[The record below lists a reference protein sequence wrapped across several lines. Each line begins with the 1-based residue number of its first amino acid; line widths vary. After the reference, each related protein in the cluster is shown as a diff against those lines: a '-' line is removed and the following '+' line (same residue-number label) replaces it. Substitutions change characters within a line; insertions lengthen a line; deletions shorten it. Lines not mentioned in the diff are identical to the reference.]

1 MAEKE
6 ISKLVKA
13 SDSAAN
19 GQVQHVLVMLNPEGT
34 LQLHGALNFVEAI
47 QTNEEL
53 NNNLC
58 NTLTN
63 VKTDEVI
70 HAAQLLSYPK
80 LPCSPFSAGWKGSA
94 MIRGVL
100 TKMLA
105 RIGYGGGGTKKRL
118 GVGNSPLGWPE
129 NISWN
134 EFSGATRSKLSST
147 QISAIIISMIEAAGL
162 DPATHIHEPQD
173 DMTNEEEEDEQ
184 EDENANVETGLAIQ
198 LSDKSEKYEPIEI
211 GFT

>member
-1 MAEKE
+1 MAEIE

-58 NTLTN
+58 NTLKN

-100 TKMLA
+100 TKIFA
-105 RIGYGGGGTKKRL
+105 RIGYGGGGPRKGSELETLLWVGQKIFPGMIFL
-118 GVGNSPLGWPE
+118 GQQGPSYLQHRYQG
-129 NISWN
+129 
-134 EFSGATRSKLSST
+134 
-147 QISAIIISMIEAAGL
+147 
-162 DPATHIHEPQD
+162 
-173 DMTNEEEEDEQ
+173 
-184 EDENANVETGLAIQ
+184 
-198 LSDKSEKYEPIEI
+198 
-211 GFT
+211 